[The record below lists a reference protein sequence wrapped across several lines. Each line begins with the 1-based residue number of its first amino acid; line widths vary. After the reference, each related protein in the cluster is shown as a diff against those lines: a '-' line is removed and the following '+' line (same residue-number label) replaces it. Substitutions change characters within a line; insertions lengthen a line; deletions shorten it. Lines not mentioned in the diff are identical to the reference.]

1 MIPYEAPQEVID
13 AVRDVVTEIRD
24 DSRANLT
31 QPTR

>member
-1 MIPYEAPQEVID
+1 MIPYEAPQAVID

-24 DSRANLT
+24 DSRADLT